1 MIKITAVIIT
11 LAALLFVLYLL
22 FNKRQK
28 PWYEMTEHE
37 QEKKKMMVTGGII
50 VFLIGLITILITG
63 KRKQLK

>member
-22 FNKRQK
+22 FNKWQI
-28 PWYEMTEHE
+28 PWYEMTEKE
-37 QEKKKMMVTGGII
+37 QDNKKMMVTRGII
-50 VFLIGLITILITG
+50 VFLIGLITILLTG